1 MPLCRR
7 VDVTRGQ
14 WLGRTKGRDGGGCSV
29 GSCQGRIC
37 LPTPVPPS
45 SLQSG
50 RRAQWVC
57 LTLLC
62 DLSLQQPNIK
72 QKFVALLKRFKVS
85 DEV

>member
-1 MPLCRR
+1 M
-7 VDVTRGQ
+7 
-14 WLGRTKGRDGGGCSV
+14 

-50 RRAQWVC
+50 RHAQWVC